1 LLLDH
6 ERAQNWILWHVY
18 KRKNKKCQMGR
29 KELGYTEVCFRQ
41 SKTAPS
47 LRLRRPETGPDRLL
61 KEAPNQFDSAY

>member
-1 LLLDH
+1 
-6 ERAQNWILWHVY
+6 
-18 KRKNKKCQMGR
+18 MGR